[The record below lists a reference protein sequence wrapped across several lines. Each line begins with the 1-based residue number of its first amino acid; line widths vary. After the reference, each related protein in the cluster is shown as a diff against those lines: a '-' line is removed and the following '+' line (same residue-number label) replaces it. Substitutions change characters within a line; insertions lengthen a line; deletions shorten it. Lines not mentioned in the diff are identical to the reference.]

1 MNKLLIIL
9 SKRVTSDNN
18 RGGVSSSLSYLLQK
32 IHKSIKIKIDSFRYA
47 RYNILVDM
55 CDYVLGL

>member
-1 MNKLLIIL
+1 MNKLLITL

-32 IHKSIKIKIDSFRYA
+32 LHKLIKIKIDSFRYV
-47 RYNILVDM
+47 RYNILADI